1 MTDILKTY
9 KKGDRVIC
17 DSDYQGVQRGTEG
30 VVIDV
35 IREELYDVLFDT
47 GSDKTQVKISFCW
60 IKPWIDV
67 EPMNVRERIQYDYSE
82 WVDEVCE
89 VCDWKTN
96 ITMGEVQA
104 KYSELAIKLAINELT
119 TFANS
124 INMINTELIKERIKY
139 LQTLINEP
147 TK

>member
-17 DSDYQGVQRGTEG
+17 DSDYQGIARGAEG

-35 IREELYDVLFDT
+35 LTTELYDVIFGIGLDE
-47 GSDKTQVKISFCW
+47 KRINIPFCW

-89 VCDWKTN
+89 ICDWKTN
-96 ITMGEVQA
+96 ITMEEVQA
-104 KYSELAIKLAINELT
+104 KYSELAIKLAINELSA
-119 TFANS
+119 FAA
-124 INMINTELIKERIKY
+124 EQYKESVNDRIQY

>member
-9 KKGDRVIC
+9 KKGNRVIC
-17 DSDYQGVQRGTEG
+17 DSDYQGITRGTEG
-30 VVIDV
+30 IVMDV
-35 IREELYDVLFDT
+35 LTDELYDVLFGT
-47 GSDKTQVKISFCW
+47 GLDEKRINIPFSW

-89 VCDWKTN
+89 LCDWKTN
-96 ITMGEVQA
+96 ITIEEVQA
-104 KYSELAIKLAINELT
+104 KYSELAIKLAINELSA
-119 TFANS
+119 FAA
-124 INMINTELIKERIKY
+124 EQYKESVNVRIQY